1 MYCFSAIG
9 RAVISAC
16 YDPAAHSTQPPVGL
30 KPDPAKMQQLEASP
44 APPSFPEKI
53 NDKPVEEAKVTAKL
67 RQQQEEDA
75 LMKELEPTYKA
86 PKRVGAVV
94 LGGKEAT
101 KSGRFAMEDH
111 TDSAWDTDL

>member
-16 YDPAAHSTQPPVGL
+16 YDPAAHNTLPPVGL
-30 KPDPAKMQQLEASP
+30 KPDPARLQVPEASP
-44 APPSFPEKI
+44 PPPAFP
-53 NDKPVEEAKVTAKL
+53 DKPVEVAKVPAKVRL
-67 RQQQEEDA
+67 QQEEDA

-86 PKRVGAVV
+86 PRRVGAVV
-94 LGGKEAT
+94 LSGGKEAT
-101 KSGRFAMEDH
+101 KSGRFTMEEH